1 MDAEVSTG
9 NRRVSMISLARRHL
23 KYGRVQ
29 PVPQQAALVAVET
42 NRGLRHLG
50 YCPDYAPDTVI
61 ELKCS

>member
-1 MDAEVSTG
+1 
-9 NRRVSMISLARRHL
+9 MISLARRHL